1 YCLINVYDECS
12 RHRCAMTVNDPARDL
27 SRCYLREGRNNRQS
41 KHDKKRCENRMPDL
55 VAELHSDSSLMR
67 ESSEQTGGECTQSR
81 WVTSLSQFGATTY
94 GSTSRSIC
102 SRVEAVKKN
111 VRNSSGVV
119 GGAGVK
125 TP

>member
-1 YCLINVYDECS
+1 
-12 RHRCAMTVNDPARDL
+12 
-27 SRCYLREGRNNRQS
+27 
-41 KHDKKRCENRMPDL
+41 CENRIPDL

-125 TP
+125 TPSHIDALIGIGAAGTHRPCHTTVRTGPYTA